1 MRTHPSRQ
9 SDRASIAPVNP
20 QEKDLAAAASQIAGA
35 SRGKQMAG
43 GLTGLSSQPRRRR
56 VPSRKSQWQQ
66 SARLQSAGPSRG
78 VLHARQIQSPRIIHT
93 FQHSCCARYAL
104 RFSSP
109 QNADGFHLPRVHFP
123 PLACRH
129 ILVIAVGDARC
140 AGLGKYSVVNV
151 LDEHERTMAFAEIA
165 LGQIKSLRQTAIPRN
180 YEIWYV
186 YATGYNPPLNKII
199 NETLARNG
207 RLTESDLEQIYETY
221 LSHLKITDRIDKV
234 GARVIGEIDDVM
246 SLITDALGVSVS
258 YDATLS
264 EANEKLSAAGDRD
277 TVKPIIEMLIKAT
290 GEMRETNTALEERLT
305 LSKTEI
311 SNLQQSL
318 EAIRAES
325 LTDPLTGLG
334 NRKYFD
340 RMIDV
345 AVQNALA
352 NNEPLSL
359 LMFDIDHFKSF
370 NDSYGHLTGDQVLR
384 LVSNSLK
391 QTIKGQD
398 ITARYGGEEFAVVLP
413 NTALRQA
420 LTVADH
426 IRRAVMA
433 KELKKKSTGEILGR
447 VTISVGVSMLKP
459 GDDTDALIER
469 ADACLYV
476 AKRNGRNRVICE
488 VDPEYATENHGQACV
503 SKAAG

>member
-1 MRTHPSRQ
+1 
-9 SDRASIAPVNP
+9 
-20 QEKDLAAAASQIAGA
+20 
-35 SRGKQMAG
+35 
-43 GLTGLSSQPRRRR
+43 
-56 VPSRKSQWQQ
+56 
-66 SARLQSAGPSRG
+66 
-78 VLHARQIQSPRIIHT
+78 
-93 FQHSCCARYAL
+93 
-104 RFSSP
+104 
-109 QNADGFHLPRVHFP
+109 
-123 PLACRH
+123 
-129 ILVIAVGDARC
+129 
-140 AGLGKYSVVNV
+140 VVKV
-151 LDEHERTMAFAEIA
+151 LDEHERTMAFAEVA
-165 LGQIKSLRQTAIPRN
+165 LGQIKSLRQTAVPRN

-186 YATGYNPPLNKII
+186 YATGYNAPLNKVI

-221 LSHLKITDRIDKV
+221 LSHIKTTDRIDKV

-246 SLITDALGVSVS
+246 RLMTDAL
-258 YDATLS
+258 ATSTTYGASLDG
-264 EANEKLSAAGDRD
+264 ATKKLSTAKNSQQ
-277 TVKPIIEMLIKAT
+277 VKAIVETLAKST
-290 GEMRETNTALEERLT
+290 HEMRGINKALEERLS
-305 LSKTEI
+305 LSKSEI

-340 RMIDV
+340 RMIEMS
-345 AVQNALA
+345 VQHALA
-352 NNEPLSL
+352 FNEPLSL

-384 LVSNSLK
+384 LVGMSLK

-413 NTALRQA
+413 NTGLRQA

-459 GDDTDALIER
+459 GDDTDSLIER
-469 ADACLYV
+469 ADACLYA

-488 VDPEYATENHGQACV
+488 IDPEYDAEMQSQVA
-503 SKAAG
+503 

>member
-1 MRTHPSRQ
+1 M
-9 SDRASIAPVNP
+9 
-20 QEKDLAAAASQIAGA
+20 
-35 SRGKQMAG
+35 
-43 GLTGLSSQPRRRR
+43 
-56 VPSRKSQWQQ
+56 
-66 SARLQSAGPSRG
+66 
-78 VLHARQIQSPRIIHT
+78 
-93 FQHSCCARYAL
+93 
-104 RFSSP
+104 
-109 QNADGFHLPRVHFP
+109 
-123 PLACRH
+123 
-129 ILVIAVGDARC
+129 
-140 AGLGKYSVVNV
+140 
-151 LDEHERTMAFAEIA
+151 LDEHERTMAFAELA
-165 LGQIKSLRQTAIPRN
+165 LGQIRSLRQTAVPRN

-186 YATGYNPPLNKII
+186 YATGYNSPLNKII

-207 RLTESDLEQIYETY
+207 KLTEADLEQIYETY
-221 LSHLKITDRIDKV
+221 LSHIKTTDRIDKV
-234 GARVIGEIDDVM
+234 GSRVIGEIDDVM
-246 SLITDALGVSVS
+246 RLIGDALSVS
-258 YDATLS
+258 ANYDASLTGAS
-264 EANEKLSAAGDRD
+264 EKLAAAKDRD
-277 TVKPIIEMLIKAT
+277 QVTAVVESLVKST
-290 GEMRETNTALEERLT
+290 QEMRDTNKALEERLT
-305 LSKTEI
+305 LSRTEI

-340 RMIDV
+340 RSIEM

-352 NNEPLSL
+352 TNEPLSL

-384 LVSNSLK
+384 LVGLSLK

-426 IRRAVMA
+426 IRRAVMS

-459 GDDTDALIER
+459 GDDTDSLIER
-469 ADACLYV
+469 ADACLYA
-476 AKRNGRNRVICE
+476 AKRAGRNRVVCE
-488 VDPEYATENHGQACV
+488 ADPEYVDETQSQVA
-503 SKAAG
+503 

>member
-1 MRTHPSRQ
+1 M
-9 SDRASIAPVNP
+9 
-20 QEKDLAAAASQIAGA
+20 
-35 SRGKQMAG
+35 
-43 GLTGLSSQPRRRR
+43 
-56 VPSRKSQWQQ
+56 
-66 SARLQSAGPSRG
+66 
-78 VLHARQIQSPRIIHT
+78 
-93 FQHSCCARYAL
+93 
-104 RFSSP
+104 
-109 QNADGFHLPRVHFP
+109 
-123 PLACRH
+123 
-129 ILVIAVGDARC
+129 
-140 AGLGKYSVVNV
+140 
-151 LDEHERTMAFAEIA
+151 LDEHERTMAFAELA
-165 LGQIKSLRQTAIPRN
+165 LGQIRSLRQTAVPRN

-186 YATGYNPPLNKII
+186 YATGYNAPLNKII

-207 RLTESDLEQIYETY
+207 KLTEADLEQIYETY
-221 LSHLKITDRIDKV
+221 LSHIKTTDRIDKV

-246 SLITDALGVSVS
+246 RLIGDALGMSAS

-264 EANEKLSAAGDRD
+264 GAAHKLSNAETRDHVKTIVETLVKSTREMRD
-277 TVKPIIEMLIKAT
+277 TNK
-290 GEMRETNTALEERLT
+290 ALEERLT
-305 LSKTEI
+305 LSKSEI

-340 RMIDV
+340 RSIDM
-345 AVQNALA
+345 AVQNALVTG
-352 NNEPLSL
+352 EPLSL

-384 LVSNSLK
+384 LVGLSLK

-426 IRRAVMA
+426 IRRAVMS

-469 ADACLYV
+469 ADACLYA

-488 VDPEYATENHGQACV
+488 ANPEYVAETQNQVA
-503 SKAAG
+503 

>member
-1 MRTHPSRQ
+1 M
-9 SDRASIAPVNP
+9 
-20 QEKDLAAAASQIAGA
+20 
-35 SRGKQMAG
+35 
-43 GLTGLSSQPRRRR
+43 
-56 VPSRKSQWQQ
+56 
-66 SARLQSAGPSRG
+66 
-78 VLHARQIQSPRIIHT
+78 
-93 FQHSCCARYAL
+93 
-104 RFSSP
+104 
-109 QNADGFHLPRVHFP
+109 
-123 PLACRH
+123 
-129 ILVIAVGDARC
+129 
-140 AGLGKYSVVNV
+140 
-151 LDEHERTMAFAEIA
+151 LDEHERTMAYAELA
-165 LGQIKSLRQTAIPRN
+165 LGQIKSLRQTAVPRN

-186 YATGYNPPLNKII
+186 YATGYNLPLNKII

-207 RLTESDLEQIYETY
+207 KLTEADLEQIYETY
-221 LSHLKITDRIDKV
+221 LSHIKTTDRIDKV
-234 GARVIGEIDDVM
+234 GARVIGEINDVM
-246 SLITDALGVSVS
+246 RLISDALGMSTS
-258 YDATLS
+258 YDASLCVAT
-264 EANEKLSAAGDRD
+264 EKLSTAETGSQVKTIVESLVKSTREMRD
-277 TVKPIIEMLIKAT
+277 TNK
-290 GEMRETNTALEERLT
+290 ALEDRLA

-311 SNLQQSL
+311 SSLQQSL

-340 RMIDV
+340 RSIEM
-345 AVQNALA
+345 AVQSALA
-352 NNEPLSL
+352 AGEPLSL

-384 LVSNSLK
+384 LVGMSLR

-469 ADACLYV
+469 ADACLYA
-476 AKRNGRNRVICE
+476 AKRNGRNRVVCE
-488 VDPEYATENHGQACV
+488 ADPEYVAETQSQVA
-503 SKAAG
+503 

>member
-1 MRTHPSRQ
+1 
-9 SDRASIAPVNP
+9 
-20 QEKDLAAAASQIAGA
+20 
-35 SRGKQMAG
+35 
-43 GLTGLSSQPRRRR
+43 
-56 VPSRKSQWQQ
+56 
-66 SARLQSAGPSRG
+66 
-78 VLHARQIQSPRIIHT
+78 VLE
-93 FQHSCCARYAL
+93 
-104 RFSSP
+104 
-109 QNADGFHLPRVHFP
+109 
-123 PLACRH
+123 
-129 ILVIAVGDARC
+129 
-140 AGLGKYSVVNV
+140 
-151 LDEHERTMAFAEIA
+151 EHERTMAFAEIA
-165 LGQIKSLRQTAIPRN
+165 LGQIRSLRQSAVPRN

-207 RLTESDLEQIYETY
+207 RLTEADLEQIYDTY
-221 LSHLKITDRIDKV
+221 LSQIKTTDRIDKV

-246 SLITDALGVSVS
+246 NLITEALAMSAR
-258 YDATLS
+258 YDDSLS
-264 EANEKLSAAGDRD
+264 GASRKLEVAQSREQVKTVVGSLMKSTREMRD
-277 TVKPIIEMLIKAT
+277 TNK
-290 GEMRETNTALEERLT
+290 ALEDRLT
-305 LSKTEI
+305 LSKSEI

-340 RMIDV
+340 RSIDS

-352 NNEPLSL
+352 SGEPLSL

-384 LVSNSLK
+384 LVGMSLR

-447 VTISVGVSMLKP
+447 VTISVGVAMLKP
-459 GDDTDALIER
+459 DDDTDSLIER
-469 ADACLYV
+469 ADACLYA
-476 AKRNGRNRVICE
+476 AKRNGRNRVVCE
-488 VDPEYATENHGQACV
+488 ADPEYAAETHGRVA
-503 SKAAG
+503 

>member
-1 MRTHPSRQ
+1 VT
-9 SDRASIAPVNP
+9 
-20 QEKDLAAAASQIAGA
+20 K
-35 SRGKQMAG
+35 
-43 GLTGLSSQPRRRR
+43 
-56 VPSRKSQWQQ
+56 
-66 SARLQSAGPSRG
+66 
-78 VLHARQIQSPRIIHT
+78 
-93 FQHSCCARYAL
+93 
-104 RFSSP
+104 
-109 QNADGFHLPRVHFP
+109 
-123 PLACRH
+123 
-129 ILVIAVGDARC
+129 
-140 AGLGKYSVVNV
+140 V
-151 LDEHERTMAFAEIA
+151 LDEHERTMAFAEVA
-165 LGQIKSLRQTAIPRN
+165 LGQIKSLRQSAVPRN

-186 YATGYNPPLNKII
+186 YATGYNAPLNKII

-207 RLTESDLEQIYETY
+207 KLTEADLEQIYETY
-221 LSHLKITDRIDKV
+221 LSQIKTTERIDKV

-246 SLITDALGVSVS
+246 TLITEALGMSAGYEDS
-258 YDATLS
+258 LS
-264 EANEKLSAAGDRD
+264 SASQKLAVAQDRD
-277 TVKPIIEMLIKAT
+277 QLKPIVESLLQST
-290 GEMRETNTALEERLT
+290 HEMRDTNKALENRLS

-340 RMIDV
+340 RSIEMT
-345 AVQNALA
+345 VQNALA
-352 NNEPLSL
+352 NGEPLSL

-384 LVSNSLK
+384 LVGMSLK

-459 GDDTDALIER
+459 GDDTDSLIER
-469 ADACLYV
+469 ADACLYA
-476 AKRNGRNRVICE
+476 AKRNGRNRVVCE
-488 VDPEYATENHGQACV
+488 VDPEYAAETQSQVA
-503 SKAAG
+503 

>member
-1 MRTHPSRQ
+1 MGTH
-9 SDRASIAPVNP
+9 
-20 QEKDLAAAASQIAGA
+20 
-35 SRGKQMAG
+35 
-43 GLTGLSSQPRRRR
+43 
-56 VPSRKSQWQQ
+56 
-66 SARLQSAGPSRG
+66 
-78 VLHARQIQSPRIIHT
+78 
-93 FQHSCCARYAL
+93 
-104 RFSSP
+104 
-109 QNADGFHLPRVHFP
+109 
-123 PLACRH
+123 
-129 ILVIAVGDARC
+129 
-140 AGLGKYSVVNV
+140 SVVKV
-151 LDEHERTMAFAEIA
+151 LDEHERTMAFAEVA
-165 LGQIKSLRQTAIPRN
+165 LGQIRSLRQTAVPRN

-186 YATGYNPPLNKII
+186 YATGYNAPLNKII

-207 RLTESDLEQIYETY
+207 KLTEADLEQIYETY
-221 LSHLKITDRIDKV
+221 LSHLKTTDRIDKV

-246 SLITDALGVSVS
+246 TLLTDALGMSAS
-258 YDATLS
+258 YDASLGGAT
-264 EANEKLSAAGDRD
+264 EKLESARSPDQ
-277 TVKPIIEMLIKAT
+277 VKAIVESLVKST
-290 GEMRETNTALEERLT
+290 QEMRETNKALEERLT
-305 LSKTEI
+305 LSKNEI
-311 SNLQQSL
+311 SNLQHSL

-340 RMIDV
+340 RMIEA

-384 LVSNSLK
+384 LVGMSLK

-447 VTISVGVSMLKP
+447 VTISVGVSMLKQ
-459 GDDTDALIER
+459 GDDTDSLIER
-469 ADACLYV
+469 ADACLYA

-488 VDPEYATENHGQACV
+488 VDPEYAAETQSQVA
-503 SKAAG
+503 

>member
-1 MRTHPSRQ
+1 
-9 SDRASIAPVNP
+9 
-20 QEKDLAAAASQIAGA
+20 
-35 SRGKQMAG
+35 
-43 GLTGLSSQPRRRR
+43 
-56 VPSRKSQWQQ
+56 
-66 SARLQSAGPSRG
+66 
-78 VLHARQIQSPRIIHT
+78 
-93 FQHSCCARYAL
+93 
-104 RFSSP
+104 
-109 QNADGFHLPRVHFP
+109 
-123 PLACRH
+123 
-129 ILVIAVGDARC
+129 VIKA
-140 AGLGKYSVVNV
+140 
-151 LDEHERTMAFAEIA
+151 LDEHERTMAFAEVA
-165 LGQIKSLRQTAIPRN
+165 LGQIRSLRQTAVPRN

-186 YATGYNPPLNKII
+186 YATGYNSPLNKII

-207 RLTESDLEQIYETY
+207 KLTESDLEQIYETY
-221 LSHLKITDRIDKV
+221 LSQIKTTDRIDKV

-246 SLITDALGVSVS
+246 ALITEALGMSES
-258 YDATLS
+258 YDAKLNG
-264 EANEKLSAAGDRD
+264 ANEKLRTAKTR
-277 TVKPIIEMLIKAT
+277 EQIKAVVDSLVKST
-290 GEMRETNTALEERLT
+290 REMRETNKALENRLV

-311 SNLQQSL
+311 SNLQHSL

-340 RMIDV
+340 RSFDM
-345 AVQNALA
+345 AVRAALA
-352 NNEPLSL
+352 SGEPLSL
-359 LMFDIDHFKSF
+359 MMFDIDHFKSF

-384 LVSNSLK
+384 LVAMSLK

-447 VTISVGVSMLKP
+447 VTISVGVSMLKQ
-459 GDDTDALIER
+459 GDDTDTLIDR
-469 ADACLYV
+469 ADSCLYA

-488 VDPEYATENHGQACV
+488 TDPEL
-503 SKAAG
+503 AAAEPKVA

>member
-1 MRTHPSRQ
+1 
-9 SDRASIAPVNP
+9 
-20 QEKDLAAAASQIAGA
+20 
-35 SRGKQMAG
+35 
-43 GLTGLSSQPRRRR
+43 
-56 VPSRKSQWQQ
+56 
-66 SARLQSAGPSRG
+66 
-78 VLHARQIQSPRIIHT
+78 
-93 FQHSCCARYAL
+93 
-104 RFSSP
+104 
-109 QNADGFHLPRVHFP
+109 
-123 PLACRH
+123 
-129 ILVIAVGDARC
+129 
-140 AGLGKYSVVNV
+140 VVKV
-151 LDEHERTMAFAEIA
+151 LDEHERTMAFAEVA
-165 LGQIKSLRQTAIPRN
+165 LGQIRSFKQTAIPRN

-186 YATGYNPPLNKII
+186 YATGYNTPLNKII

-207 RLTESDLEQIYETY
+207 KLTEADLEQIYETY
-221 LSHLKITDRIDKV
+221 LSHIKTTDRIDEV

-246 SLITDALGVSVS
+246 KVLSEALGMSAS
-258 YDATLS
+258 YDASLS
-264 EANEKLSAAGDRD
+264 GAAAKLSMAKDHDQIRMIVDR
-277 TVKPIIEMLIKAT
+277 LLHAT
-290 GEMRETNTALEERLT
+290 REMRETNKALEDRLT
-305 LSKTEI
+305 LSTNEI

-340 RMIDV
+340 RMIGT

-352 NNEPLSL
+352 SGEPLSL
-359 LMFDIDHFKSF
+359 LLFDIDHFKSF

-384 LVSNSLK
+384 LVGLSLK

-459 GDDTDALIER
+459 GDDTDSLIDR
-469 ADACLYV
+469 ADACLYA

-488 VDPEYATENHGQACV
+488 ADPEYSDAETGNQVA
-503 SKAAG
+503 

>member
-1 MRTHPSRQ
+1 MGT
-9 SDRASIAPVNP
+9 I
-20 QEKDLAAAASQIAGA
+20 
-35 SRGKQMAG
+35 
-43 GLTGLSSQPRRRR
+43 
-56 VPSRKSQWQQ
+56 
-66 SARLQSAGPSRG
+66 
-78 VLHARQIQSPRIIHT
+78 
-93 FQHSCCARYAL
+93 
-104 RFSSP
+104 
-109 QNADGFHLPRVHFP
+109 
-123 PLACRH
+123 
-129 ILVIAVGDARC
+129 
-140 AGLGKYSVVNV
+140 SVVKV

-165 LGQIKSLRQTAIPRN
+165 LGQIRSLRQTAIPRN

-186 YATGYNPPLNKII
+186 YATGYNAPLNKII

-207 RLTESDLEQIYETY
+207 KLTEADLEQIYETY
-221 LSHLKITDRIDKV
+221 LSHIKTTDRIDKV
-234 GARVIGEIDDVM
+234 GSRVIGEIDDVM
-246 SLITDALGVSVS
+246 RLLTDALGMSAT
-258 YDATLS
+258 YDASLTGASKKLTTAKTREQVKAVIETLAKS
-264 EANEKLSAAGDRD
+264 
-277 TVKPIIEMLIKAT
+277 TQ
-290 GEMRETNTALEERLT
+290 EMRETNKALEQRLT
-305 LSKTEI
+305 LSKNEI

-340 RMIDV
+340 RMIDM
-345 AVQNALA
+345 AVQHAQA
-352 NNEPLSL
+352 NSEPLSL

-384 LVSNSLK
+384 LVGLSLK

-447 VTISVGVSMLKP
+447 VTISVGVSMLKA
-459 GDDTDALIER
+459 GDDTDSLIER
-469 ADACLYV
+469 ADACLYA

-488 VDPEYATENHGQACV
+488 VDPEYAAETQSQVA
-503 SKAAG
+503 